1 MNQKCIPLCML
12 MNINSRRVYA
22 IFSKCF
28 LLRFFYKETFQ
39 SKYVSTFDTF
49 VKIVPTTFKKLLSL
63 FLKFAK
69 NDQLKCFVVFF
80 FALVALA
87 ANSLGLFNTC
97 EFQNSK
103 RGSFFGEP
111 LLVSLLICKKRLQV
125 FPLGSLINLVFFQ
138 NTEIFAGNILK
149 PFDTVLNLVSTST
162 TKTRCFKNIKIKRCV

>member
-1 MNQKCIPLCML
+1 ML

-80 FALVALA
+80 FFALVALA
-87 ANSLGLFNTC
+87 AKSLGLFNTC
-97 EFQNSK
+97 EFQNAKGESL
-103 RGSFFGEP
+103 FGEP
-111 LLVSLLICKKRLQV
+111 LLVSLLICKKKLQV
-125 FPLGSLINLVFFQ
+125 SSHFGSLINLVFFQ

-149 PFDTVLNLVSTST
+149 PFDTVLNLVSTSPT
-162 TKTRCFKNIKIKRCV
+162 EQ

>member
-1 MNQKCIPLCML
+1 MNQKCTPLCML

-69 NDQLKCFVVFF
+69 KTISSSVLLFSFLLSLRSAK
-80 FALVALA
+80 
-87 ANSLGLFNTC
+87 SLGLFNTC

-103 RGSFFGEP
+103 GESLIGEP
-111 LLVSLLICKKRLQV
+111 LLVSLLICKKKLQV

-149 PFDTVLNLVSTST
+149 PFDTVLNLVSTSPT
-162 TKTRCFKNIKIKRCV
+162 ER

>member
-1 MNQKCIPLCML
+1 MNQKCTPLCML
-12 MNINSRRVYA
+12 LNINSRRVYA

-28 LLRFFYKETFQ
+28 LLRFFDKETFQ

-69 NDQLKCFVVFF
+69 HLRISKCKRRKLIWGTSFGFTLDLQKET
-80 FALVALA
+80 A
-87 ANSLGLFNTC
+87 SL
-97 EFQNSK
+97 
-103 RGSFFGEP
+103 
-111 LLVSLLICKKRLQV
+111 

-149 PFDTVLNLVSTST
+149 PFDTVLNLVSTSST
-162 TKTRCFKNIKIKRCV
+162 EQ

>member
-1 MNQKCIPLCML
+1 MNQKCTPLCML

-63 FLKFAK
+63 FFEIRKKRSAQVF
-69 NDQLKCFVVFF
+69 CCFF

-87 ANSLGLFNTC
+87 AKSL
-97 EFQNSK
+97 
-103 RGSFFGEP
+103 
-111 LLVSLLICKKRLQV
+111 
-125 FPLGSLINLVFFQ
+125 
-138 NTEIFAGNILK
+138 
-149 PFDTVLNLVSTST
+149 
-162 TKTRCFKNIKIKRCV
+162 

>member
-1 MNQKCIPLCML
+1 MNQKCTPLCML

-69 NDQLKCFVVFF
+69 KKTISSSVLLFSF
-80 FALVALA
+80 LL
-87 ANSLGLFNTC
+87 SL
-97 EFQNSK
+97 
-103 RGSFFGEP
+103 
-111 LLVSLLICKKRLQV
+111 RLQQRV
-125 FPLGSLINLVFFQ
+125 W
-138 NTEIFAGNILK
+138 A
-149 PFDTVLNLVSTST
+149 
-162 TKTRCFKNIKIKRCV
+162 

>member
-1 MNQKCIPLCML
+1 ML

-80 FALVALA
+80 FFALVALA
-87 ANSLGLFNTC
+87 AKSLGLFNTC
-97 EFQNSK
+97 EFQNAKGESL
-103 RGSFFGEP
+103 FGEP
-111 LLVSLLICKKRLQV
+111 LLVSLLICKKKLQV

-149 PFDTVLNLVSTST
+149 PFDTVLNLVSTSPT
-162 TKTRCFKNIKIKRCV
+162 EQ

>member
-1 MNQKCIPLCML
+1 MNQKCTPLCML

-69 NDQLKCFVVFF
+69 RE
-80 FALVALA
+80 
-87 ANSLGLFNTC
+87 SL
-97 EFQNSK
+97 
-103 RGSFFGEP
+103 FGEP
-111 LLVSLLICKKRLQV
+111 LLVSLLICKKKLQV

-149 PFDTVLNLVSTST
+149 PFDTLLNLVSTSLT
-162 TKTRCFKNIKIKRCV
+162 EQ

>member
-1 MNQKCIPLCML
+1 MNQKCTPLCML

-69 NDQLKCFVVFF
+69 NDQLKCFVLFCSRCACSKEF
-80 FALVALA
+80 GPFQHLRISKCKRRKLIWGTSFGFTLDLQKETA
-87 ANSLGLFNTC
+87 SLPIGKSN
-97 EFQNSK
+97 
-103 RGSFFGEP
+103 
-111 LLVSLLICKKRLQV
+111 
-125 FPLGSLINLVFFQ
+125 
-138 NTEIFAGNILK
+138 
-149 PFDTVLNLVSTST
+149 
-162 TKTRCFKNIKIKRCV
+162 

>member
-1 MNQKCIPLCML
+1 MNQKCTPLCML

-69 NDQLKCFVVFF
+69 NE
-80 FALVALA
+80 
-87 ANSLGLFNTC
+87 SL
-97 EFQNSK
+97 
-103 RGSFFGEP
+103 FGEP
-111 LLVSLLICKKRLQV
+111 LLVSLLICKKKLQV

-149 PFDTVLNLVSTST
+149 PFDTVLNLVSTSPT
-162 TKTRCFKNIKIKRCV
+162 EQ

>member
-1 MNQKCIPLCML
+1 MNQKCTPLCML

-80 FALVALA
+80 FALVRLRQTVWAFSTLA
-87 ANSLGLFNTC
+87 NFKIQKEKAYLGNLFW
-97 EFQNSK
+97 FHS
-103 RGSFFGEP
+103 
-111 LLVSLLICKKRLQV
+111 
-125 FPLGSLINLVFFQ
+125 
-138 NTEIFAGNILK
+138 
-149 PFDTVLNLVSTST
+149 
-162 TKTRCFKNIKIKRCV
+162 